1 MHLTQRILG
10 FTLLGSDWVL
20 WLLVGLSLMSVT
32 VMVERGLALRGT
44 AGDVEELGRELVS
57 RLHDGDLTG
66 GRALLAGRRSPAV
79 AVAVA
84 GLAVFDRGADAVA
97 ETMASTKARL
107 RVELERNLGVLGT
120 LGNNA
125 PFVGLFG
132 TVLGI
137 IKAFADLSRNQ
148 AGGTSA
154 VMSGISEALV
164 ATAVGLMVAIPAVV
178 AFNFFQGRVRKA
190 LARVDSMAHL
200 VLSAAPPAGGRAT
213 GG

>member
-1 MHLTQRILG
+1 MHLTQRVLG
-10 FTLLGSDWVL
+10 FTLLGSEWVL
-20 WLLVGLSLMSVT
+20 WLLIGLSVLSVT
-32 VMVERGLALRGT
+32 VMVERAVALRGT
-44 AGDVEELGRELVS
+44 VADLDALGRELVA
-57 RLHDGDLTG
+57 RLREDDLPGART
-66 GRALLAGRRSPAV
+66 LLAGQRGPAAAV
-79 AVAVA
+79 AAAGVAV
-84 GLAVFDRGADAVA
+84 FERGGDAVA
-97 ETMASTKARL
+97 ETMASAKS
-107 RVELERNLGVLGT
+107 RVRVDLERNLGVLGT

-148 AGGTSA
+148 TGGASA

-190 LARVDSMAHL
+190 LARVDAMAHL
-200 VLSAAPPAGGRAT
+200 VLSAAKPAGNG
-213 GG
+213 

>member
-1 MHLTQRILG
+1 MHLTQRVLG
-10 FTLLGSDWVL
+10 FTLLGSEWVL
-20 WLLVGLSLMSVT
+20 WLLIGLSVLSVT
-32 VMVERGLALRGT
+32 VMVERAVALRGT
-44 AGDVEELGRELVS
+44 VADLDALGRELVA
-57 RLHDGDLTG
+57 RLREDDLPGART
-66 GRALLAGRRSPAV
+66 LLAGQRGPAAAV
-79 AVAVA
+79 AAAGVAV
-84 GLAVFDRGADAVA
+84 FERGGDAVA
-97 ETMASTKARL
+97 ETMASAKS
-107 RVELERNLGVLGT
+107 RVRVDLERNLGVLGT

-148 AGGTSA
+148 TGGASA

-190 LARVDSMAHL
+190 LARVDAMAHL
-200 VLSAAPPAGGRAT
+200 VLSAAKPT
-213 GG
+213 GNG

>member
-1 MHLTQRILG
+1 MHLTQRVLG
-10 FTLLGSDWVL
+10 FTLLGSEWVL
-20 WLLVGLSLMSVT
+20 WLLIGLSVLSVT
-32 VMVERGLALRGT
+32 VMVERAVALRGT
-44 AGDVEELGRELVS
+44 VADLDALGRDLVA
-57 RLHDGDLTG
+57 RLREDDLPGART
-66 GRALLAGRRSPAV
+66 LLAGQRGPAAAV
-79 AVAVA
+79 AAAGVAV
-84 GLAVFDRGADAVA
+84 FERGGDAVA
-97 ETMASTKARL
+97 ETMASAKS
-107 RVELERNLGVLGT
+107 RVRVDLERNLGVLGT

-148 AGGTSA
+148 TGGASA

-190 LARVDSMAHL
+190 LARVDAMAHL
-200 VLSAAPPAGGRAT
+200 VLSAAKPAGNG
-213 GG
+213 

>member
-10 FTLLGSDWVL
+10 FTLIGSEWVL
-20 WLLVGLSLMSVT
+20 WLLLGLSVLSVT
-32 VMVERGLALRGT
+32 VMVERAVALRGSG
-44 AGDVEELGRELVS
+44 ADVEAL
-57 RLHDGDLTG
+57 
-66 GRALLAGRRSPAV
+66 GRALLARLREGDLPGARLLLSADRTPAAAV
-79 AVAVA
+79 AAA
-84 GLAVFDRGADAVA
+84 GVEVLDRGPDAVA
-97 ETMASTKARL
+97 ETMASTKSRL

-125 PFVGLFG
+125 PFIGLFG

-137 IKAFADLSRNQ
+137 IKAFADLSRSQ
-148 AGGTSA
+148 AGGASA

-190 LARVDSMAHL
+190 LGRVDAMAHL
-200 VLSAAPPAGGRAT
+200 VLSAVPTSRG
-213 GG
+213 

>member
-1 MHLTQRILG
+1 
-10 FTLLGSDWVL
+10 VL
-20 WLLVGLSLMSVT
+20 WLLVGLSILSVT
-32 VMVERGLALRGT
+32 VIVERGLALRGT
-44 AGDVEELGRELVS
+44 VADLDGLGHELVG
-57 RLHDGDLTG
+57 RLREGDLPGARTLLG
-66 GRALLAGRRSPAV
+66 GQRSPAC
-79 AVAVA
+79 AVAAA
-84 GLAVFDRGADAVA
+84 GLAVFERGPDAVA
-97 ETMASTKARL
+97 ETMASAKS
-107 RVELERNLGVLGT
+107 RVRVDLERNLGVLGT

-148 AGGTSA
+148 TGGTSA

-190 LARVDSMAHL
+190 LARVDAMAHL
-200 VLSAAPPAGGRAT
+200 VLSAAPAGQASRG
-213 GG
+213 

>member
-10 FTLLGSDWVL
+10 FTLLGSEWVL
-20 WLLVGLSLMSVT
+20 WLLIGLSVVSVT
-32 VMVERGLALRGT
+32 VMVERGLALRG
-44 AGDVEELGRELVS
+44 ASSDVEGLGRDLVA
-57 RLHDGDLTG
+57 RLRDGDLPG
-66 GRALLAGRRSPAV
+66 ARALLAGQRGPAAAV
-79 AVAVA
+79 AAA
-84 GLAVFDRGADAVA
+84 GVAVFDRGGDAIA
-97 ETMASTKARL
+97 ETMASAKARV

-148 AGGTSA
+148 TGGASA

-178 AFNFFQGRVRKA
+178 AYNFFQGRVRKA
-190 LARVDSMAHL
+190 LGRVDGMAHL
-200 VLSAAPPAGGRAT
+200 VLSAAAPRG
-213 GG
+213 